1 MGGILTPTTQDT
13 QHGEHHDGD
22 EYYFADDGDMVLLAR
37 ACCNFFSSFFCMGR
51 DCSLCCHSLNYVL

>member
-1 MGGILTPTTQDT
+1 MEGILTLTTQDT

-37 ACCNFFSSFFCMGR
+37 ACCNFFIFFAWEGTV
-51 DCSLCCHSLNYVL
+51 LCVATT